1 MVDERKFEGG
11 NAGALGFIGFG
22 LTTTLLSL
30 VNAGAFPSDAMMLG
44 MIIFLGGFAEIVAA
58 CMLWRMGDTFAM
70 TAFGAFGFFWM
81 SLATITIAPALGL
94 TPAGGAN
101 AVGSYLV
108 LWGIFTAGMFLGT
121 LKAPK
126 AVTLLIGM
134 LAILFLILGAG
145 ALAGNADITKIGG
158 YWGIINGLV
167 GIYIA
172 VALVVNEANGKEML
186 PLFAPKPKK
195 G

>member
-1 MVDERKFEGG
+1 MTDERKFEGG

-30 VNAGAFPSDAMMLG
+30 VYTGAFPSDAMMLG

-70 TAFGAFGFFWM
+70 TAFGAFGFFWL

-94 TPAGGAN
+94 TGAASAN
-101 AVGSYLV
+101 AVSAYLI

-134 LAILFLILGAG
+134 LAILFLLLGAG
-145 ALAGNADITKIGG
+145 AGLPNADVTKFAG

-172 VALVVNEANGKEML
+172 VALVVNEANGKEIL